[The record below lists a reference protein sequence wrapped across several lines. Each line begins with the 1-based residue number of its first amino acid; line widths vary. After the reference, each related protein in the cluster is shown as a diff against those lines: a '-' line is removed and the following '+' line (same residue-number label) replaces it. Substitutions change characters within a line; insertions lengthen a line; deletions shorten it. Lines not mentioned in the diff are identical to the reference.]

1 MQKTVTILL
10 IAVVLFT
17 VFACKSKEA
26 AKQPDKD
33 MKVTPFIY
41 APLPPFTEIFK
52 ILDYLKLNDFD
63 TAVSDK
69 IFTTKQETGS
79 MAFALGVLT
88 ADGIISVRSHNKTK
102 VTAIAEEMI
111 KISNFLSLD
120 ESILRL
126 ADELKELIAKDQWV
140 ELEKALE
147 NYKNEVEGTLYQQ
160 QQYEQFTMM
169 QIGGWVEG
177 INRIAWFVQ
186 KKYSADKTRVLDQK
200 GTLNSLIKNMG
211 HIETPSIKEQA
222 YFTATNDKL
231 QQIKGVIDAGKEIT
245 FTKDNV
251 VQKEITF
258 TKEQVDQLVKLSQET
273 KDGFQK

>member
-1 MQKTVTILL
+1 
-10 IAVVLFT
+10 

-26 AKQPDKD
+26 AKQPDKE
-33 MKVTPFIY
+33 MKVTPFIS
-41 APLPPFTEIFK
+41 APLPPFTKIFEM
-52 ILDYLKLNDFD
+52 LDYLKLSDFD
-63 TAVSDK
+63 SAVSDK

-111 KISNFLSLD
+111 KISNFLALD

-126 ADELKELIAKDQWV
+126 ADELKGLIAKDQWV
-140 ELEKALE
+140 ELEAALE
-147 NYKNEVEGTLYQQ
+147 NYKSQVEGTLFQQ
-160 QQYEQFTMM
+160 EQYEQFTMM

-177 INRIAWFVQ
+177 VNRIAWFVQ
-186 KKYSADKTRVLDQK
+186 KKYSTDKTKVLDQK

-222 YFTATNDKL
+222 YFTNTTDKL
-231 QQIKGVIDAGKEIT
+231 QQIKGVIDAGK
-245 FTKDNV
+245 DG
-251 VQKEITF
+251 TF